1 MAFLFSGNCYQKNS
15 RGGGPGIC
23 IITTFG
29 VNQMLEHSTTQQ
41 TQDIV
46 TLIAAHVSHE
56 KKSSEGIA
64 ELLQMMKYRVESHTE
79 LLSGLLSM
87 SQHGFQLDS
96 FAHVLEELYS
106 QSEEITQCLSLLT
119 IPASSDEAH

>member
-1 MAFLFSGNCYQKNS
+1 
-15 RGGGPGIC
+15 
-23 IITTFG
+23 
-29 VNQMLEHSTTQQ
+29 MLEHSNTSE

-46 TLIAAHVSHE
+46 ALIASHISHE
-56 KKSSEGIA
+56 KKSSESIT
-64 ELLQMMKYRVESHTE
+64 ELLQMMKNRVESHTE
-79 LLSGLLSM
+79 LLSGLMSM

-96 FAHVLEELYS
+96 FSHVLEALYS

>member
-1 MAFLFSGNCYQKNS
+1 
-15 RGGGPGIC
+15 
-23 IITTFG
+23 
-29 VNQMLEHSTTQQ
+29 MLEHSNTSE

-46 TLIAAHVSHE
+46 ALIATHISHE
-56 KKSSEGIA
+56 KKSSEDIT
-64 ELLQMMKYRVESHTE
+64 ELLHVMKGRAESHTE

-96 FAHVLEELYS
+96 FAHVIETLHA

-119 IPASSDEAH
+119 IPATSDEAH

>member
-1 MAFLFSGNCYQKNS
+1 
-15 RGGGPGIC
+15 
-23 IITTFG
+23 
-29 VNQMLEHSTTQQ
+29 MLEHSTTQQ

-46 TLIAAHVSHE
+46 TLFVTGNSHE
-56 KKSSEGIA
+56 KKSSE
-64 ELLQMMKYRVESHTE
+64 ELKPLLVLMKERVESHTE

-119 IPASSDEAH
+119 IPATPEDAH

>member
-1 MAFLFSGNCYQKNS
+1 MH
-15 RGGGPGIC
+15 
-23 IITTFG
+23 ITTFG

-46 TLIAAHVSHE
+46 TLFVTGNSHE
-56 KKSSEGIA
+56 KKSSE
-64 ELLQMMKYRVESHTE
+64 ELRPLLILMKDRVESHTE

-96 FAHVLEELYS
+96 FAHVIETLYA